1 MFQVFVDTP
10 EVYAGG
16 AVVDDVEAGLPKELL
31 VVEKGLVH
39 FIVVW
44 MGEGADSGRMV
55 VLGVAVG
62 KDRVGHFNIS
72 SMFVQLVA
80 LLHFI
85 LHLFII
91 VLFIIYLSAIVASF
105 V

>member
-31 VVEKGLVH
+31 AVEEGLIH
-39 FIVVW
+39 FIVVG
-44 MGEGADSGRMV
+44 MGEGADAGRMV

-62 KDRVGHFNIS
+62 KDGVGHFNLPG
-72 SMFVQLVA
+72 MFVLLVA

-85 LHLFII
+85 SHLFII
-91 VLFIIYLSAIVASF
+91 AIDKVGLNKLTKKKK
-105 V
+105 